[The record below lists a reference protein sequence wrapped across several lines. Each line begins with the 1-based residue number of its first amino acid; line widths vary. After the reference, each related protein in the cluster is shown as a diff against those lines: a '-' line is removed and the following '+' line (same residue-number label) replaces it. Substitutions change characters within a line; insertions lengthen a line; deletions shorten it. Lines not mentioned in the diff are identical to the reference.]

1 MSHPL
6 HKLIKP
12 HFFPTSDGGKLL
24 DAQGKPY
31 LVMVCD
37 GKVKI
42 RLKQGDHEL
51 YLDPL
56 ALTSEQI
63 GEHPTRKIL
72 RLRDMGIPIER
83 GLESMLGSSQVP
95 HGLFHVV
102 DFEYLPGKET
112 NGVITEVFPDG
123 TFLVIPLETPPE
135 WKTDNE
141 GVSPPTHL
149 HVNPRALNAG
159 SSSLAKEYEKKILA
173 LPFDEQRY
181 PPSPLARM
189 QCDVYKEAVRGG
201 YYNNILS
208 SVGYEFTPAHTWG
221 DDILSFEERLISIL
235 ERGLGG
241 GNEYFGFEGFWA
253 AQRLAGM
260 QVSWVGECDAIGRV
274 QKYRTRGS
282 SQDGYYAIVRHSLEP
297 DKSRRYQ
304 VVAINDDGSGQVVYT
319 APGTILMAQPL
330 PFDDTR
336 WLLSAEGWRPPIDAT
351 PADPRWQSV
360 YVVDTKKPDQYHNV
374 DYPIHRYPNAP
385 EQGLYGSSESLSADG
400 RFLYNTLYGFTDE
413 GGGLWATALS
423 QEGFHDNPAA
433 FARIAAW
440 DHALSWTLLDRVTN
454 GSSDFMNVF
463 LTGKEVADDFAMTA
477 NILHIK
483 EAGLDSR
490 VVHRERL
497 VRMMGWNPVPFAVQR
512 ISEREFRVAVET
524 HFDYESSLFPRAKG
538 VYIVP
543 VDTAKVGRKA

>member
-12 HFFPTSDGGKLL
+12 HFFPRSGKGKFCE
-24 DAQGKPY
+24 AQGNPD
-31 LVMVCD
+31 LILAWN

-42 RLKQGDHEL
+42 RLKQGSQEY

-56 ALTSEQI
+56 ALSSEYI
-63 GEHPTRKIL
+63 GEHPTRKVL

-83 GLESMLGSSQVP
+83 GLESMLDSSQVP

-102 DFEYLPGKET
+102 DFEYLPGKEA
-112 NGVITEVFPDG
+112 NGVISEVFPDG
-123 TFLVIPLETPPE
+123 TFLVIPFETPPE

-141 GVSPPTHL
+141 DVSPPTHL
-149 HVNPRALNAG
+149 HANPRALNAG

-181 PPSPLARM
+181 PPAPLARK
-189 QCDVYKEAVRGG
+189 QYDAYREAVQGG
-201 YYNNILS
+201 FYKDILS
-208 SVGYEFTPAHTWG
+208 SVGYEFTPAHVLECITS
-221 DDILSFEERLISIL
+221 SFGERLISIL
-235 ERGLGG
+235 ERGLGE
-241 GNEYFGFEGFWA
+241 GNEYFGFEGSWA
-253 AQRLAGM
+253 AQCLAGM
-260 QVSWVGECDAIGRV
+260 EVSWVEECDTVGRV

-282 SQDGYYAIVRHSLEP
+282 SQDGYYAIVQHSLEA

-304 VVAINDDGSGQVVYT
+304 VVGINDDGSGQVVYT
-319 APGTILMAQPL
+319 APGAILMAQPL
-330 PFDDTR
+330 PFDDTQ
-336 WLLSAEGWRPPIDAT
+336 WLMSAEGWRPPEGAT
-351 PADPRWQSV
+351 PPDPRWQSV

-413 GGGLWATALS
+413 GGGLWVTDLS

-440 DHALSWTLLDRVTN
+440 DHALSWTLLDRVTD
-454 GSSDFMNVF
+454 GSSGFMNVF

-497 VRMMGWNPVPFAVQR
+497 VRMMGWNPVPFAVQG
-512 ISEREFRVAVET
+512 ISEREFRLAVET